1 MLGWQ
6 AAFGGLHGLWWAA
19 CARVREKKK
28 ASGLVAFAGL
38 GKEKGEMGRVRR
50 EGQLGQRGKR
60 KRGVR
65 GLGFS
70 LFFSNLFKLLNL
82 NSFQN
87 LNTSSLFQNFQN
99 NLKTCK
105 TSYKQTINTMQLKD
119 DAQALIGSKIIKM
132 LFKYFKGQIYL
143 IIYLILRK

>member
-1 MLGWQ
+1 
-6 AAFGGLHGLWWAA
+6 
-19 CARVREKKK
+19 
-28 ASGLVAFAGL
+28 
-38 GKEKGEMGRVRR
+38 MGRVRR

-99 NLKTCK
+99 NLKICK